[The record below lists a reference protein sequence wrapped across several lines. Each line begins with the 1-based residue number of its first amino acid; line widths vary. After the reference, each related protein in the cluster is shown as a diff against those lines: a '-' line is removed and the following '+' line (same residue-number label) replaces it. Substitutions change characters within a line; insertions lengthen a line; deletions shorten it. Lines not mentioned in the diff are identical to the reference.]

1 MGELE
6 NLLGT
11 ENVKYNE
18 PMSKHTTFK
27 VGGIADTYITV
38 NSKEKLLKVLE
49 LLKNEKITIIGNG
62 SNLLVTD
69 KGIRGIVLKY
79 SANNCSIN
87 GKTVTVES
95 GMTNA
100 RLANTLLKQNLA
112 GYEFAA
118 GIPGTIGG
126 AIVMNAGAYGKE
138 MKDVVESTEFIDL
151 ETNKIET
158 LKNEEQEFEYRKS
171 IFQNKKCIILSTT
184 LKLED
189 GIKAEIEEKL
199 TEYAEKRRSTQP
211 LDMPSAGST
220 FKRGNGF
227 ITAKLIDEA
236 GLKGYSIGG
245 AQVSTKHAG
254 FIVNKGNAKAKDIIE
269 LIKYIQDEIYKK
281 FGEKIEPEIKIIGE

>member
-189 GIKAEIEEKL
+189 GIKEEIEEKMK
-199 TEYAEKRRSTQP
+199 EYAEKRRSTQP